1 MKNYNNSYNVKNPI
15 KLFSLYYI
23 NLEKVYE
30 LRMIRN
36 NYIQEKRVLENKVET
51 NSHDSVEAGLSSGI
65 KGLISA
71 DISAKSS
78 LDNLK
83 SVKVSDTFAVK
94 QTKSNILADILEM
107 ADTVADLNDVEDGRL
122 IHLDNLRLH
131 LENEQLVRL
140 FKVLSRDIIKGQVA
154 NGIDINK
161 ALNSLAKDY
170 AYLLST
176 SFAGKQIVIKI
187 PMAAEGEFEN
197 KYSIDDLIIGKVSL
211 IGVYKGEIKGSEIN
225 SNFDF
230 FANLGNAD
238 TYVNNQQEEEIQS
251 SSSEVNVTP
260 LNLTTTLNDS
270 TDYVF
275 IDLLAVIQNIKVK
288 EAENAQRP
296 IKKVS
301 FIKRIFGG
309 RKNAGKRA

>member
-1 MKNYNNSYNVKNPI
+1 M
-15 KLFSLYYI
+15 LFSLYYI

-36 NYIQEKRVLENKVET
+36 NYIQEKRVLENKVES

-65 KGLISA
+65 KGLFAA
-71 DISAKSS
+71 DIGAKSS
-78 LDNLK
+78 FDNLK
-83 SVKVSDTFAVK
+83 SVKVSDTFTVK

-107 ADTVADLNDVEDGRL
+107 ADTVCDLSDIEDGTL
-122 IHLDNLRLH
+122 IRLDNLKLH

-176 SFAGKQIVIKI
+176 AFSGKQIVVKI
-187 PMAAEGEFEN
+187 PMSADGEFEN
-197 KYSIDDLIIGKVSL
+197 KYSIDDLLIGQVSL
-211 IGVYKGEIKGSEIN
+211 IGVYKGEIKGKEIN

-230 FANLGNAD
+230 FVNIGNS
-238 TYVNNQQEEEIQS
+238 NNYNQHEEEEIQS
-251 SSSEVNVTP
+251 SSDEVHIAP
-260 LNLTTTLNDS
+260 YSLATTLDDS
-270 TDYVF
+270 LDYVF
-275 IDLLAVIQNIKVK
+275 VDLLAVIQNIKVK
-288 EAENAQRP
+288 EVKSTQQH
-296 IKKVS
+296 IKKTS

-309 RKNAGKRA
+309 RKNARKRT